1 MQIEFHG
8 CFNHVPMVSFSMTFL
23 PTSEYILSLQQ
34 MKFCY
39 YNIFISNLCLCM
51 QIIITKSKY
60 GPLKLNTYTCL
71 NTYFK
76 LYALAYSCRILL
88 HNLCSFKSTKIT
100 HVQCFD
106 FLETCPSIWG
116 LPTKLA
122 LRHTRPSWVWIMI
135 YRINVCV
142 ACRYI
147 FIFTMKN
154 SKHFEWLL
162 CGFIWLHA
170 YQHNI
175 KISNKRNLFSS
186 LESQMLLLKEE

>member
-1 MQIEFHG
+1 
-8 CFNHVPMVSFSMTFL
+8 
-23 PTSEYILSLQQ
+23 
-34 MKFCY
+34 MKFCD
-39 YNIFISNLCLCM
+39 YNIFISNLCLWM

-71 NTYFK
+71 STYFE

-100 HVQCFD
+100 HMQCFD
-106 FLETCPSIWG
+106 FLATGPSIWG